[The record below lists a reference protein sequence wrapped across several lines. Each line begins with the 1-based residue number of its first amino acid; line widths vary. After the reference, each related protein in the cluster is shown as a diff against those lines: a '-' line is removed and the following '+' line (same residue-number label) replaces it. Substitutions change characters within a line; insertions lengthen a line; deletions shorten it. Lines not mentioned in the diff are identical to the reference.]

1 MSNPS
6 IIELN
11 DSGIL
16 MADANGIVVC
26 EPGYARLTP
35 GGSIQTGE
43 AARRHAFLEPQR
55 VYHHFWNQL
64 NLAPLK
70 SAHGQARHHADL
82 AYNQLLQLH
91 QAAGQPQHALFA
103 VPGTFSRDQLSIL
116 LGLAQASPFEAIGLV
131 DSAVAALAGLG
142 ETGEWLHLDLHLH
155 QAVLSRVRLGERIE
169 RLEVQ
174 AIAHAGLRTL
184 LDNWAQHIAHLFVRQ
199 YRYDP
204 LHTAAGEQ
212 QLYDRMN
219 AWLSTLAHERD
230 ITIELD
236 SQRGTYS
243 LTLPGDSFVSSNAQA
258 LQNLRQAI
266 AQQSGVTGLVVS
278 DRIARLPHIQEQL
291 AARLALPA
299 DIVTRNVHLRQEQ
312 LGPVDG
318 GLVLHTRLPAG
329 PSGAAAVPTLTG
341 SPHRSAA
348 LNSDSSAT
356 HVLFQHRAH
365 AIGESLFI
373 GFSGAQP
380 AFGREQPATPWLRLT
395 RQEGGLQWHTE
406 GHLTVSGASDGLA
419 AGSRLTVEVAERGN
433 ACELVLIEVN

>member
-1 MSNPS
+1 VSDPS
-6 IIELN
+6 TIELN

-16 MADANGIVVC
+16 VADASGVVIC

-35 GGSIQTGE
+35 GGIQTGE
-43 AARRHAFLEPQR
+43 EAQRHAFLEPQR
-55 VYHHFWNQL
+55 VYHHYWNQL

-70 SAHGQARHHADL
+70 NAHGQARHHADL

-91 QAAGQPQHALFA
+91 QAAGQPQHAVFA

-116 LGLAQASPFEAIGLV
+116 LGLAQASPFEAVGLV

-142 ETGEWLHLDLHLH
+142 ETGEWLYLDLHLH

-169 RLEVQ
+169 RLDVQ

-219 AWLSTLAHERD
+219 TWLPTLAHARD
-230 ITIELD
+230 IMVELD

-243 LTLPGDSFVSSNAQA
+243 LTLPGDSFISSNAQP
-258 LQNLRQAI
+258 LQNLRRAI
-266 AQQSGVTGLVVS
+266 GQQEGVAGLVVS
-278 DRIARLPHIQEQL
+278 DRIARLPHIEEQL

-299 DIVTRNVHLRQEQ
+299 DIVTRNVHLRHDQ

-329 PSGAAAVPTLTG
+329 PSSATAAPVRRTAPAIDPALG
-341 SPHRSAA
+341 SDNHP
-348 LNSDSSAT
+348 T

-365 AIGESLFI
+365 AIGDGLYI

-380 AFGREQPATPWLRLT
+380 AFGRERPATPWLHLR
-395 RQEGGLQWHTE
+395 RQRDGLQWHSE
-406 GHLTVSGASDGLA
+406 GHLTVSVPTDGLTS
-419 AGSRLTVEVAERGN
+419 GSSLTVEMAERDHR
-433 ACELVLIEVN
+433 CELVLIEVN